1 MLVAVHVVTDAVVP
15 LKVTLL
21 EPWGEPKFIPEIVT
35 GVPAGPLVGLS
46 PEMFGGGTETVNVT
60 PLLERPLT
68 VTTTLPVVAPVGTGA
83 TMLVAVQVFTVAVV
97 LLNTT
102 LLEPCVDPK
111 FVPVIV
117 TNVPTGPLAGLSFV
131 MLGACLLD
139 CASIV
144 VGRRA
149 T

>member
-1 MLVAVHVVTDAVVP
+1 
-15 LKVTLL
+15 
-21 EPWGEPKFIPEIVT
+21 
-35 GVPAGPLVGLS
+35 
-46 PEMFGGGTETVNVT
+46 VNVT